1 LLSRAGAPVNQFNT
15 LSWKAQWN
23 TAKDQSKFFT
33 GGFMQFCRM
42 YTGDDGKSHFEDLDQ
57 TQGSQYFL
65 STITAKALVFK
76 NDDNRDIL
84 GWHNAPR
91 RQWCVTLSGTCEIG
105 IGDGTKKTFG
115 PGDVFLAEDVT
126 GQGHTALPK
135 NWVRAFVHL

>member
-1 LLSRAGAPVNQFNT
+1 
-15 LSWKAQWN
+15 
-23 TAKDQSKFFT
+23 
-33 GGFMQFCRM
+33 MQFCRM
-42 YTGDDGKSHFEDLDQ
+42 YTGDDGKSHFEELDQ

>member
-1 LLSRAGAPVNQFNT
+1 
-15 LSWKAQWN
+15 
-23 TAKDQSKFFT
+23 
-33 GGFMQFCRM
+33 M
-42 YTGDDGKSHFEDLDQ
+42 YTGDDGKSHFEQLDQ
-57 TQGSQYFL
+57 GQGSQFFL
-65 STITAKALVFK
+65 STIAAKALVFK

-91 RQWCVTLSGTCEIG
+91 RQWCITLSGTCEIG
-105 IGDGTKKTFG
+105 IGDGTKITFG

>member
-1 LLSRAGAPVNQFNT
+1 
-15 LSWKAQWN
+15 
-23 TAKDQSKFFT
+23 
-33 GGFMQFCRM
+33 M

-57 TQGSQYFL
+57 TQASQYFL

-91 RQWCVTLSGTCEIG
+91 RQWCITLSGTCEIG
-105 IGDGTKKTFG
+105 IGDGSKKTFG

-135 NWVRAFVHL
+135 NWVRAFIHL